1 MPIGVVTL
9 RQVCRL
15 QNIAGSIA
23 KNVRGDTDCA
33 SPKTRVFAATP
44 NLKICARLD
53 QVLALSDI
61 QPSEAGEAP
70 VFPVPA
76 RQRGPERTKPRRALR
91 FDHFSEPISINPG
104 CMYAKPSNQHR

>member
-23 KNVRGDTDCA
+23 KNIRSDTDWA
-33 SPKTRVFAATP
+33 SFKTRVFAVTS
-44 NLKICARLD
+44 NLKICSRLD

-61 QPSEAGEAP
+61 KPGEAGEP
-70 VFPVPA
+70 SVFLVPTC
-76 RQRGPERTKPRRALR
+76 QRRPECTKPRRALS
-91 FDHFSEPISINPG
+91 FDHFRESISINPG
-104 CMYAKPSNQHR
+104 CMYAKPCNQHC